1 MESSVD
7 GLLGVLGGLLGLS
20 LMIPFLVFGLT
31 LFLLVA
37 WPFRGFIAASYVDG
51 SREGRRQR
59 LKARRER
66 PAKA

>member
-1 MESSVD
+1 MESYVD
-7 GLLGVLGGLLGLS
+7 GLLGFLGGLLGLS

-37 WPFRGFIAASYVDG
+37 WPFIGFIAAAFVEG

-59 LKARRER
+59 LRAQKLATT
-66 PAKA
+66 